1 MPVSNPQDFKT
12 QGEFRKHVSVG
23 LENDSGGEKGGD
35 TSEEIIFVI

>member
-12 QGEFRKHVSVG
+12 QEEFRKHVSVG
-23 LENDSGGEKGGD
+23 LENDSGEKGGD